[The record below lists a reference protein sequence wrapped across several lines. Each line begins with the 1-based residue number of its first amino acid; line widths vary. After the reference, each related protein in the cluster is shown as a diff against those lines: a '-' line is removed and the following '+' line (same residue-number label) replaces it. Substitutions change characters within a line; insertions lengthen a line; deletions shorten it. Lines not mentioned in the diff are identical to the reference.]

1 MQTQCKHCMIVYNH
15 VQQFASSRL
24 CVHAGHF
31 IVALAQ
37 PLPTNMVPDAMTH
50 PVVTWLVAV
59 AAPSAPLDSHVP
71 TANVAAQQVKLTQ
84 GLNAS

>member
-1 MQTQCKHCMIVYNH
+1 
-15 VQQFASSRL
+15 
-24 CVHAGHF
+24 
-31 IVALAQ
+31 
-37 PLPTNMVPDAMTH
+37 MTH

-71 TANVAAQQVKLTQ
+71 TANVAAQQVKLTK